1 MWALRK
7 EMHSEHRNSLK
18 KCSQAHPGVKWMSL
32 EVPGF
37 LRNSDD
43 CVDGRQCVFQKATE
57 KDCSLAI
64 CSEGNRK
71 TDLASLHSL
80 KCK

>member
-1 MWALRK
+1 
-7 EMHSEHRNSLK
+7 
-18 KCSQAHPGVKWMSL
+18 MSL
-32 EVPGF
+32 EVPSF

-43 CVDGRQCVFQKATE
+43 CVDGRQCVFQKVAE
-57 KDCSLAI
+57 KARSLAI
-64 CSEGNRK
+64 YSEENRK